1 MDYIVDFHVCQ
12 SLTWGKNSWSIL
24 ILVNIGLYSFGST
37 VLSRVLGEKSV
48 VFTYE
53 IAPHSGE
60 FASFRRQAWS
70 NAPLFPGYGGAGLS
84 TD

>member
-1 MDYIVDFHVCQ
+1 M
-12 SLTWGKNSWSIL
+12 
-24 ILVNIGLYSFGST
+24 LYSFGST
-37 VLSRVLGEKSV
+37 LIVPGAGEKSLV
-48 VFTYE
+48 LTYE